1 MFLENK
7 KLLVMVGLFG
17 WAVMAFFTFFNIL
30 KFPPPSCYFLS
41 YWPFCGSVGFYLEI
55 LKLAI
60 LTFIFVSISLLGYF
74 SFKNLIEDQS
84 RLVWVVV
91 PLILVFVFFV
101 LPFASNDLQFYF
113 SLGKA
118 VDGGIN
124 PYVEPWVVENN
135 FFYPKSNSFIE
146 GVMYGPLSI
155 DFFLIFYKLSGG
167 SLVSFILLWKLLM
180 LAILVVCGFLIMKIC
195 NFSLDNKKTFYL
207 FWFTQPLL
215 LFEWV
220 GNGHFDGIWLLFILL
235 SFIFARSNLW
245 GLVVISLVIGTWI
258 KFIPVL
264 FAPWFLLW
272 WWQEVDRINWLKR
285 LSSVSAGVLVSAVIT
300 VVGWWPYWQ
309 GFSVFKPIIL
319 QSKWAV
325 HSLFATFYYSLEPV
339 SVGLFD
345 NRSHWFLTRF
355 LHLVLFFV
363 AIYFLWPLVKGVI
376 NVFLRKSKWD
386 FKEFSIAIF
395 LSLFTYLFVWQ
406 KSFWPWYSIWVVVIG
421 IIPYLLTKNIYLG
434 KILLWLSSV
443 SLFFYV
449 PWMMFGG
456 NAGGVMFNWFGVL
469 IFSVYPLLQLFLWRS
484 KKYSLIW

>member
-1 MFLENK
+1 MLDK
-7 KLLVMVGLFG
+7 KQPILVFSLLGCGILT
-17 WAVMAFFTFFNIL
+17 FFTFLNFKKIFSYN
-30 KFPPPSCYFLS
+30 CYFLS
-41 YWPFCGSVGFYLEI
+41 NWPFCIEVKSIFSPIIQGLI
-55 LKLAI
+55 LLLA
-60 LTFIFVSISLLGYF
+60 FIFLFIFSYF
-74 SFKNLIEDQS
+74 SFLNLNNKRYFFSLFSIMI
-84 RLVWVVV
+84 
-91 PLILVFVFFV
+91 ILLCYFFIT
-101 LPFASNDLQFYF
+101 PFASNDLQFYF

-118 VDGGIN
+118 LDGGIN
-124 PYVEPWVVENN
+124 PYVQTWNLENR
-135 FFYPKSNSFIE
+135 FFYPSSNSVLT
-146 GVMYGPLSI
+146 GVMYGPLIISLFN
-155 DFFLIFYKLSGG
+155 FFYGLSGG
-167 SLVSFILLWKLLM
+167 SLISFIFLWKLLM
-180 LAILVVCGFLIMKIC
+180 LVILAVCGFLIVKIC
-195 NFSLDNKKTFYL
+195 NFSLENKKTFYL

-220 GNGHFDGIWLLFILL
+220 GNGHFDGLWLMFVLL
-235 SFIFARSNLW
+235 SFIFARRNLW
-245 GLVVISLVIGTWI
+245 ELVVICLVIGTWI

-272 WWQEVDRINWLKR
+272 WWQEIDRTNWLRR
-285 LSSVSAGVLVSAVIT
+285 LGSVFAGVIVSVVIT
-300 VVGWWPYWQ
+300 VVAWWPFWQ

-386 FKEFSIAIF
+386 FKEFSTVIF
-395 LSLFTYLFVWQ
+395 VSLFTYLFVWQ
-406 KSFWPWYSIWVVVIG
+406 KSFWPWYSIWVIVIG
-421 IIPYLLTKNIYLG
+421 IIPYLLTKNVYLG

-443 SLFFYV
+443 SLFFYI

-456 NAGGVMFNWFGVL
+456 DVGGVLFNWFVVAL
-469 IFSVYPLLQLFLWRS
+469 IFVYPLIQLFLWR
-484 KKYSLIW
+484 KIDYSV